1 MRVRSTGMGKTE
13 LKCVVGKM
21 EARDNNVFLV
31 HMQSTAPITT
41 WHIRAIV
48 EPEDLFQVL
57 LQLLKPTSLLAL
69 AKVMLRRQPH
79 PQGEW

>member
-21 EARDNNVFLV
+21 EARDKNVFLV
-31 HMQSTAPITT
+31 HMQSTAPITN

-48 EPEDLFQVL
+48 EPEDLFQVMV
-57 LQLLKPTSLLAL
+57 QLLKPSSLLAI
-69 AKVMLRRQPH
+69 AKILLKREPRPE
-79 PQGEW
+79 GEW